1 MTVKTLN
8 DMGLEQASHIETGF
22 KGWAADGFPVVA
34 YADWKASRT

>member
-34 YADWKASRT
+34 YADWKAART